1 MKAPIAS
8 RPKNKMPRLRT
19 GLFAVMFVLVTMM
32 GARVSEVVGQLMHGE
47 TPSAVPQLMAESA
60 PESAPEKAPEKAPA
74 KAEEAATKEAAKPEA
89 APAASPA
96 APGPTPAPATA
107 SGEEPV
113 EDTSTVEPENYSEAE
128 VNILKKLSERRQEL
142 DRRAREVDQREA
154 LLRVT
159 EQRVDKKIGDL
170 KEMQEE
176 IRKVLGDAD
185 KAQGQRVTAM
195 VKVYETM
202 KPKDAAKIFENMDVP
217 VLLAVVPRMKE
228 ARVAPILAA
237 MDPVKAKELST
248 ALMEKKPLPAAP

>member
-1 MKAPIAS
+1 MKTQIGPHNNL
-8 RPKNKMPRLRT
+8 RPKKRMPRLRL
-19 GLFAVMFVLVTMM
+19 GLFAVMFVLVMMM
-32 GARVSEVVGQLMHGE
+32 GARVSEVVQQLAHGE
-47 TPSAVPQLMAESA
+47 APSAVPQLMAESA
-60 PESAPEKAPEKAPA
+60 PAKTDEAPA
-74 KAEEAATKEAAKPEA
+74 KEPAKEAAKPET

-107 SGEEPV
+107 STEEAPA
-113 EDTSTVEPENYSEAE
+113 EDTSTAEPENYTEAE
-128 VNILKKLSERRQEL
+128 VNILKKLSERRQEI

-170 KEMQEE
+170 KAMQEE

-185 KAQGQRVTAM
+185 KAQVERVAAM

-217 VLLAVVPRMKE
+217 VLLSVVPRMKE